1 MNVPSHRH
9 WVLPVD
15 AGLMGISYLILLIL
29 FSRQTEHSRTP
40 SGISRVSLWLF
51 LIQATMDSVSFA
63 GHITFAILAEGRPS
77 LSLIVPAFLACLV
90 FVYEAVRKFSFF
102 CCQWLTQVNIQQFSV
117 LIHQIQ
123 GPENYTPPPV
133 PPTQPATATASDIQ
147 PSLLPI
153 SYPPPPATP
162 TQTTTTTQSAATN
175 NPSPTFFTF
184 FIQHIRTDPQARL
197 CASETVNV
205 KCY

>member
-1 MNVPSHRH
+1 
-9 WVLPVD
+9 
-15 AGLMGISYLILLIL
+15 MGISYLILLIL

-102 CCQWLTQVNIQQFSV
+102 FV
-117 LIHQIQ
+117 
-123 GPENYTPPPV
+123 
-133 PPTQPATATASDIQ
+133 ASD
-147 PSLLPI
+147 
-153 SYPPPPATP
+153 
-162 TQTTTTTQSAATN
+162 
-175 NPSPTFFTF
+175 
-184 FIQHIRTDPQARL
+184 
-197 CASETVNV
+197 
-205 KCY
+205 